1 MTEKK
6 DTKVVEKLKHTGAVT
21 VPSLFT
27 LGNVACGF
35 FSILSAAK
43 GNFAAAG
50 WLILFA
56 MIFDMFDGRMARLFG
71 TESSFGVEMDSLA
84 DAVSFCTAPAML
96 MYFFVLH
103 TQPTWGAPIACVYA
117 CFGVLRL
124 AKFNAMA
131 YAGESSKQYFSGLPT
146 PAAAGI
152 LASFAISYS
161 IMEGTSGGR
170 NIQLLTAYL
179 PHIYNFVWF
188 VMLVHEVHTC
198 RMSAPGTSK
207 VTSNTGGSASVGEVA
222 FTVTRSHPP
231 SVRELMPNDHPFA
244 LAQVTETF
252 PDKAVSTESETPSAH
267 TAPAATT
274 APTSNINVFMPQ
286 LYHKSQLQNLL
297 VCLTQS

>member
-1 MTEKK
+1 MADEKQEK
-6 DTKVVEKLKHTGAVT
+6 RVVEKLKHTGAVT

-27 LGNVACGF
+27 LGNLACGF

-43 GNFAAAG
+43 GNFANAG

-56 MIFDMFDGRMARLFG
+56 MVFDMFDGRMARLFG

-103 TQPTWGAPIACVYA
+103 TQPVWGAPIACVYA

-124 AKFNAMA
+124 AKFNTMA
-131 YAGESSKQYFSGLPT
+131 YAGESSKTYFSGLPT

-161 IMEGTSGGR
+161 IMEGTTGGR
-170 NIQLLTAYL
+170 NIHLLSIYL

-188 VMLVHEVHTC
+188 AMLVLSLLMVSNVPYAAFKTK
-198 RMSAPGTSK
+198 RDK
-207 VTSNTGGSASVGEVA
+207 VRG
-222 FTVTRSHPP
+222 PWM
-231 SVRELMPNDHPFA
+231 L
-244 LAQVTETF
+244 
-252 PDKAVSTESETPSAH
+252 
-267 TAPAATT
+267 
-274 APTSNINVFMPQ
+274 
-286 LYHKSQLQNLL
+286 LL
-297 VCLTQS
+297 VVFLVVMTIRFPHNMVFIVFSLYVILGLLAVLWRAFRRIK

>member
-1 MTEKK
+1 MPENNPEKQ
-6 DTKVVEKLKHTGAVT
+6 VVNKLKHTGAVT

-27 LGNVACGF
+27 LGNLACGF
-35 FSILSAAK
+35 FSILASAK
-43 GNFAAAG
+43 GNFAQAG

-56 MIFDMFDGRMARLFG
+56 MVFDMFDGRIARLLGSESNFG
-71 TESSFGVEMDSLA
+71 IEMDSLA

-131 YAGESSKQYFSGLPT
+131 YAGEGSKKYFCGLPT

-161 IMEGTSGGR
+161 IWAGNAGGR

-179 PHIYNFVWF
+179 PHIYNVVWF
-188 VMLVHEVHTC
+188 AMLVLSLLMVSNVPYAAFKAKREKGFSPWFLLFAVFLVVMLIKFPQDVVFIVF
-198 RMSAPGTSK
+198 SLY
-207 VTSNTGGSASVGEVA
+207 VIVGMIAVLFRA
-222 FTVTRSHPP
+222 F
-231 SVRELMPNDHPFA
+231 
-244 LAQVTETF
+244 
-252 PDKAVSTESETPSAH
+252 KK
-267 TAPAATT
+267 
-274 APTSNINVFMPQ
+274 I
-286 LYHKSQLQNLL
+286 K
-297 VCLTQS
+297 